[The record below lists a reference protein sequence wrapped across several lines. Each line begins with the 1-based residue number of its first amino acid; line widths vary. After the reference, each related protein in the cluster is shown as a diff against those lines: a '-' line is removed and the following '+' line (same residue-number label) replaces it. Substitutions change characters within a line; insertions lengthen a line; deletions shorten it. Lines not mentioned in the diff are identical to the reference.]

1 MFHGNLWPSSFEEP
15 SRLSVVNGK
24 SCYLIIEHAHT
35 FKPAALAEAGL
46 KVVFKLFKA
55 AI

>member
-1 MFHGNLWPSSFEEP
+1 M
-15 SRLSVVNGK
+15 NGK
-24 SCYLIIEHAHT
+24 FCYFILAHAHT
-35 FKPAALAEAGL
+35 LKSAALAEAGL